1 MQNREDIILSINL
14 NDAPATFK
22 AELRR
27 LGDFRLPDAL
37 YEISD
42 KALVDLWWW
51 VKRNIQNWSTILNK
65 PLNDMPG
72 SFCQIDYVRD
82 LVDLGNPLAISLAL
96 EKYQFTNKKGTLLAI
111 YSTIKTYPS
120 ITLIGIHR
128 NIKGFSAMFIKRDMA
143 DGGDDITQFV
153 ISPLWYCLTHKIIFS
168 PLSRLMPVKIVDEE
182 ERIRGIRGV

>member
-1 MQNREDIILSINL
+1 MQSTEEIILSINL
-14 NDAPATFK
+14 SEAPAIFK
-22 AELRR
+22 AELNR

-42 KALVDLWWW
+42 KSLVELWWW
-51 VKRNIQNWSTILNK
+51 VKRNIQNWSTVLNK
-65 PLNDMPG
+65 HLIEMPG

-82 LVDLGNPLAISLAL
+82 LVDLGNPLSISIAL
-96 EKYQFTNKKGTLLAI
+96 EKYQFKNKKSTLMAI

-128 NIKGFSAMFIKRDMA
+128 NIRGFSALLIKRNMA
-143 DGGDDITQFV
+143 DGGDDITQYV
-153 ISPLWYCLTHKIIFS
+153 ISPLWYCLTHKIIFR
-168 PLSRLMPVKIVDEE
+168 PRSRLMPITIEDEE